1 MGSLSPGLTDRL
13 SEWMIPQMCPSRSL
27 FAILPKKR
35 HHPCW
40 RQGAMFTK
48 QSSNFLSS
56 KSKGKNTF
64 VLKWCHSPPAVWWC
78 LLFFTSTAGREL
90 LAAARA
96 PLLPAA
102 EPSRLRQS
110 WEHLYSGH
118 KRTMKRF
125 LTAALCQLAAA
136 TGSSEC
142 KLRTSTINK
151 AMSNR
156 VCTCSTPVRVCA
168 AML

>member
-1 MGSLSPGLTDRL
+1 MNVPSNVSLQESVCYSGINDIIHVRGRHDVYPD
-13 SEWMIPQMCPSRSL
+13 QVQL
-27 FAILPKKR
+27 FQILNQLKAKE
-35 HHPCW
+35 
-40 RQGAMFTK
+40 
-48 QSSNFLSS
+48 
-56 KSKGKNTF
+56 NTF
-64 VLKWCHSPPAVWWC
+64 VLKWGHPPPGVWWC
-78 LLFFTSTAGREL
+78 LLFCTSTAGRKL

-102 EPSRLRQS
+102 EPNRLRQS

-118 KRTMKRF
+118 KGTMKRF

-168 AML
+168 GVLYLAERC